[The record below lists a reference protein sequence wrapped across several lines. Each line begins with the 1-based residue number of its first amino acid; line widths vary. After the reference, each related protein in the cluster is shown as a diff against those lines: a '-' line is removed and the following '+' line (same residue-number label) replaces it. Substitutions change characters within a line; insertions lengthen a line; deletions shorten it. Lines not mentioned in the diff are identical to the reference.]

1 MAKGERMS
9 ESSKVLE
16 PIPCQQ
22 CAQAGQPDVLMTMV
36 LRDQQWMNVVVS
48 EPDPFFRGMIS
59 THTVRKKVFFALFR
73 CPYAHRVQIVLDSRG
88 RPSSETI

>member
-1 MAKGERMS
+1 MG

-22 CAQAGQPDVLMTMV
+22 CAQAGQQGVLMTMV

-48 EPDPFFRGMIS
+48 EPDPFFRGMVS
-59 THTVRKKVFFALFR
+59 THTVRKKVFYALFR
-73 CPYAHRVQIVLDSRG
+73 CPYAHRVQIVLNERG
-88 RPSSETI
+88 EPSADKS